1 MWVFTFWQRVIGEFV
16 DRSTPKVVLLVGT
29 SSMSIVLEFGL
40 YQIDGLGVILENL
53 KVPKVIKLK
62 VE

>member
-40 YQIDGLGVILENL
+40 YQIDGLGVIRENL